1 MVGALWKRT
10 ILGLTAIGLLGGAG
24 VLASRAEAPRP
35 AAAAFTAD
43 GKLVFPADYRRW
55 IYLSSG
61 LGMSYTPAASGMV
74 MFDNVFVDRAAYEG
88 FLRTGTWPEGTMMVL
103 ENRDSRQNGSINK
116 TGHFQTDRMGVE
128 VHVKDAK
135 RFKTGWAFFPFDGEG
150 PATMIP
156 TSASCYACHTAH
168 AAVDTTFVQF
178 YPTLLPIAQAKGTLS
193 AAYRAD
199 EAAAAPSAK

>member
-1 MVGALWKRT
+1 MLALSVTAALVG
-10 ILGLTAIGLLGGAG
+10 IG
-24 VLASRAEAPRP
+24 VLASHADARRP
-35 AAAAFTAD
+35 AAARFTPD
-43 GKLVFPADYRRW
+43 GKLIFPADYRRW

-74 MFDNVFVDRAAYEG
+74 MFDNVFVDRAAYDG
-88 FLRTGTWPEGTMMVL
+88 FLRTGTWPEGTTMVL

-116 TGHFQTDRMGVE
+116 NGHFQTDRMGVE
-128 VHVKDAK
+128 VHVKDSA
-135 RFKTGWAFFPFDGEG
+135 RFKTGWAFFGFNSET

-156 TSASCYACHTAH
+156 TSASCYACHAAH

-178 YPTLLPIAQAKGTLS
+178 YPTLAPIARAKGTLS

-199 EAAAAPSAK
+199 EGAGTPSGPSAK

>member
-1 MVGALWKRT
+1 MAAMVLIRTMLALTAVGALVGT
-10 ILGLTAIGLLGGAG
+10 G
-24 VLASRAEAPRP
+24 VLVSHADAPRP
-35 AAAAFTAD
+35 VAARFTPD

-61 LGMSYTPAASGMV
+61 LGMSYTPAASGML
-74 MFDNVFVDRAAYEG
+74 MFDNVFVDRAAYES
-88 FLRTGTWPEGTMMVL
+88 FLRAGTWPDGTMMVL

-116 TGHFQTDRMGVE
+116 NGHFQTDRMGVE
-128 VHVKDAK
+128 IHVKDDA
-135 RFKTGWAFFPFDGEG
+135 RFKTGWAFFAFDGET

-193 AAYRAD
+193 AAYRAE
-199 EAAAAPSAK
+199 EAASASAK